1 LEEIKKGEQEIMSVK
16 RNGIKILVASTV
28 YGFEGQLAA
37 IYNQLDHYGYD
48 VMNSHMGT
56 VYAGTEKSNI
66 DNCMEAV
73 DECDAFLG
81 IIRPHYGL
89 GVIGE
94 TSITHEEV
102 LRAILKKKARWFLAD
117 SKVIFARQLLRKAEI
132 VDKNVGKKIKLDDVI
147 IRPNNI
153 IDVRSIEIYNEVTL
167 DKVKPKERKGH
178 WAQEYYDFPGMTRF
192 IEAQFKNSDRI
203 KRTINYMNSL

>member
-1 LEEIKKGEQEIMSVK
+1 MVAT

-28 YGFEGQLAA
+28 YGFEDQLSA
-37 IYNQLDHYGYD
+37 IYAQLDSYGYD

-56 VYAGTEKSNI
+56 VFAGSDKSNL

-73 DECDAFLG
+73 DECDTFLG
-81 IIRPHYGL
+81 IIRPHYGS
-89 GVIGE
+89 GVIDE

-132 VDKNVGKKIKLDDVI
+132 VYKNGDKKIKLEDVI
-147 IRPNNI
+147 IRPNTI
-153 IDVRSIEIYNEVTL
+153 IDVRSIEIYNAVTL
-167 DKVKPKERKGH
+167 DKVKPNERKGH
-178 WAQEYYDFPGMTRF
+178 WVQEYYDLPGMTRF
-192 IEAQFKNSDRI
+192 IEGQFKDYH
-203 KRTINYMNSL
+203 KVQRTISYMKSI